1 MDTLLAVCVSVLPVT
16 LKFVLSRVDAEVLRS
31 DIVDLNS
38 VEKVL
43 DDVVYEDSME
53 DILDLIPERVFRSL
67 LDVFALEAYVLH
79 SLEIASLLDE
89 LLDDEVLV
97 PLMSEDKVLDN
108 AAAAVVALELDD
120 VPEEVFE
127 DEVPEVPVSQDAAV
141 KDESAL
147 DAILYIR
154 YELLA
159 SDEMVD
165 IRKTPSMRCRFLDGN
180 RRLKSI
186 HNSSYYI
193 IERNA
198 INYKYY
204 IEIFFSA
211 FLVFFA
217 VKGFT
222 YKGKK
227 CMI

>member
-1 MDTLLAVCVSVLPVT
+1 MSVLPVT

-108 AAAAVVALELDD
+108 AAAAVVALELVD
-120 VPEEVFE
+120 VLE
-127 DEVPEVPVSQDAAV
+127 DEVPVVPVSQDAAV
-141 KDESAL
+141 TDASDF